1 MINGVRLDQRLP
13 KCTSASGTQPSEVR
27 AIDQANRPHSER
39 QFGLSAGRTP
49 HPVFWVI
56 AIALVVIATT
66 LVTRPDGP
74 SWPPDLI
81 DSAMGQP
88 VTSAGARGVFA
99 FTGQLTKSTFGVYL
113 VDVDAMTMWTYEYEP
128 ARGCLRLAS
137 ARTWRYDRYL
147 EDYNTCNLSPAEVEK
162 MIENQRAYR
171 LQSSEND
178 MP

>member
-1 MINGVRLDQRLP
+1 M
-13 KCTSASGTQPSEVR
+13 
-27 AIDQANRPHSER
+27 
-39 QFGLSAGRTP
+39 
-49 HPVFWVI
+49 
-56 AIALVVIATT
+56 VIATT
-66 LVTRPDGP
+66 LVTRPEGT

-128 ARGCLRLAS
+128 ARRCLRLAS

-147 EDYNTCNLSPAEVEK
+147 EDYNTCNLPPAEVEK

-171 LQSSEND
+171 LQSSESD

>member
-1 MINGVRLDQRLP
+1 MDESRDH
-13 KCTSASGTQPSEVR
+13 PSEVR
-27 AIDQANRPHSER
+27 TIDHLDSPHSER
-39 QFGLSAGRTP
+39 QTGLSAGRTP
-49 HPVFWVI
+49 HPIFWVI

-66 LVTRPDGP
+66 LVTRQEGT
-74 SWPPDLI
+74 SWPPDFI

-113 VDVDAMTMWTYEYEP
+113 VDVDAMTMWTYEYKP

-171 LQSSEND
+171 LQSSESD